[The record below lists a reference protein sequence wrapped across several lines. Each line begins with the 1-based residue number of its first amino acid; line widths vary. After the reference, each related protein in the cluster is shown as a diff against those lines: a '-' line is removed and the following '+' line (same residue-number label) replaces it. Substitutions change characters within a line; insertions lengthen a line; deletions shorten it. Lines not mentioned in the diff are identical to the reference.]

1 MNTSESMFALPLFS
15 LGLVLPATGRFV
27 VRAPRGDPCPRSDSE
42 ARNQPRL
49 LSQGLVLYCNMT
61 PSKENPVLDQSKAPK
76 IDWLPN
82 TTYCRPAFTLRF
94 SIPAKFRISI

>member
-1 MNTSESMFALPLFS
+1 MFALPLFS
-15 LGLVLPATGRFV
+15 LGFVLPETGRFV
-27 VRAPRGDPCPRSDSE
+27 VRAPRGEPCPRSDSE

-49 LSQGLVLYCNMT
+49 LSKHVVLYYNMNPT
-61 PSKENPVLDQSKAPK
+61 KENPVLDQSKATN

-94 SIPAKFRISI
+94 SMPAKFRINI